1 MKKKKLPMRKCI
13 ITNKMYLKRD
23 LLRIVKNKDGEILV
37 DSTGKASGR
46 GAYVIADLEIIRNV
60 QLVDVREKDEFMYA
74 HINGA
79 RNIPMSQINFKCMSL
94 LKDKPIYLCD
104 KNGTLSP
111 RAALTLR
118 KNGYSD
124 I

>member
-46 GAYVIADLEIIRNV
+46 GAYVIADFEIIRKA
-60 QLVDVREKDEFMYA
+60 QEMKFLEKFYEENEEK
-74 HINGA
+74 I
-79 RNIPMSQINFKCMSL
+79 
-94 LKDKPIYLCD
+94 KPIYDEIIRLIY
-104 KNGTLSP
+104 
-111 RAALTLR
+111 R
-118 KNGYSD
+118 KS
-124 I
+124 IPKK